1 MKKKISNQWENKWTQ
16 KKKNVK
22 GNKMMNEKKKTGREE
37 LKK

>member
-1 MKKKISNQWENKWTQ
+1 MIKKMNT